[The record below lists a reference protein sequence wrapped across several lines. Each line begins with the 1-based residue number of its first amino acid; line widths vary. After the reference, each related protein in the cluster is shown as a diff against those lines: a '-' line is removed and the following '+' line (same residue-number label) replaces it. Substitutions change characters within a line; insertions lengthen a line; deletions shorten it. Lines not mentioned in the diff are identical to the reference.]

1 MNKNAATPQN
11 IGDAVAEV
19 IAEGMPLRRPNRV
32 ELEVRLTGKE
42 LRVGPARLVSK
53 HDLVREINILGV
65 YFYDGHPPEAIDP
78 FVSWIGVEGIA
89 PADIEPGQRI
99 VQAQGQG

>member
-1 MNKNAATPQN
+1 MKETIPA
-11 IGDAVAEV
+11 ILGDTGIVVAEV
-19 IAEGMPLRRPNRV
+19 VAEGMPLRRPNRV

-53 HDLVREINILGV
+53 HYLVREINILGV
-65 YFYDGHPPEAIDP
+65 YFYDGRPPETIDP
-78 FVSWIGVEGIA
+78 FVLWIGVEGIT

-99 VQAQGQG
+99 VQAQG